1 MWDRVLSLQSHHGIQ
16 TLIQKDEDFI
26 MDPYYRDLAMF
37 IRSRLTIL
45 NKCLLRI
52 ILGMTV
58 A

>member
-1 MWDRVLSLQSHHGIQ
+1 MWDRVLGLKGHHGIQ

-45 NKCLLRI
+45 NKWLLRI
-52 ILGMTV
+52 FIGMTV

>member
-1 MWDRVLSLQSHHGIQ
+1 MQGHHGIQ

-37 IRSRLTIL
+37 IRSRLNIL
-45 NKCLLRI
+45 NKYLLII

-58 A
+58 D

>member
-1 MWDRVLSLQSHHGIQ
+1 MQGHHGIQ

-45 NKCLLRI
+45 NKWLLRI
-52 ILGMTV
+52 FIGMTV